1 MKITKSIG
9 VKSSFNRTTLYIGG
23 GFRTVSS
30 LSRSVSFPCCVTI
43 VSTLY
48 DSNIFP
54 VRKRKH
60 KFDDTCFCRFMQP
73 ARHQL
78 PVCIPDFGRPQ
89 KTCLFWGKSLDF
101 AYLYAN
107 NDFVDKGLVPLLSA
121 IKKTKGLVRI
131 KFHFIRWFRE

>member
-1 MKITKSIG
+1 
-9 VKSSFNRTTLYIGG
+9 
-23 GFRTVSS
+23 
-30 LSRSVSFPCCVTI
+30 
-43 VSTLY
+43 
-48 DSNIFP
+48 
-54 VRKRKH
+54 
-60 KFDDTCFCRFMQP
+60 MQP